1 MVQIFNAR
9 EDKITIHLSNHHSYL
24 EDNLGVEK
32 ILVLITSKLDIRLV
46 AITNYR
52 TRVTNVDY
60 QPTHY

>member
-9 EDKITIHLSNHHSYL
+9 EDKITIHLSDHNSYL

-32 ILVLITSKLDIRLV
+32 MLVLITSKLDIRLV

-52 TRVTNVDY
+52 T
-60 QPTHY
+60 